1 MFKPKT
7 FIQLYPVTV
16 EKQNDFAEGD
26 EVYYL
31 PNHKLTEGNAA
42 DKEYGV
48 VSSTNDMYV
57 HVRFYEP
64 GTTTLKTNSQA
75 CSRRNLFKN

>member
-7 FIQLYPVTV
+7 FIQLNPVTV
-16 EKQNDFAEGD
+16 EKQDDFAEGD

-31 PNHKLTEGNAA
+31 PTHKLESPYAE
-42 DKEYGV
+42 DREYGV
-48 VSSTNDMYV
+48 VSSTNDLYV
-57 HVRFYEP
+57 HVKFYEP
-64 GTTTLKTNSQA
+64 GTTSLRTNSQA